1 MKFRFGY
8 FIEKSLKFKIL
19 LRLKS
24 KMSDIEA
31 SNILEFLAYCGTLSV
46 LKGRCIR
53 GQKYDMKIG
62 LDQNLHSLAK
72 KFF

>member
-1 MKFRFGY
+1 M
-8 FIEKSLKFKIL
+8 L

-31 SNILEFLAYCGTLSV
+31 SNILEFLAYCGMLSV

-53 GQKYDMKIG
+53 GQKYDMKMG
-62 LDQNLHSLAK
+62 LDQNLFSSLK